1 MTSHDAGTRRSLP
14 HRNPIAG
21 PGIVNGILSND
32 PMGTSSSSSKGDWLA
47 TGGPYAPTTATIGLI
62 EAPLDLAVE
71 THVAWGASLGRHL
84 DVRAIPQGFGPALAN
99 LLPLAAAERRRH
111 IFLATQSGWTA
122 FFPTSDTFNGLAP
135 FIGSAES
142 LMEPLIRRTSFDLDC
157 PAEQLTYKDLGY
169 GSVGVLGCGVRAT
182 YRLVSGVG
190 WILDSQSADPGV
202 QQTEPVEPVPEVVP
216 SAE

>member
-1 MTSHDAGTRRSLP
+1 
-14 HRNPIAG
+14 
-21 PGIVNGILSND
+21 
-32 PMGTSSSSSKGDWLA
+32 
-47 TGGPYAPTTATIGLI
+47 
-62 EAPLDLAVE
+62 
-71 THVAWGASLGRHL
+71 
-84 DVRAIPQGFGPALAN
+84 
-99 LLPLAAAERRRH
+99 
-111 IFLATQSGWTA
+111 
-122 FFPTSDTFNGLAP
+122 
-135 FIGSAES
+135 
-142 LMEPLIRRTSFDLDC
+142 MEPLIRRTSFDLDC